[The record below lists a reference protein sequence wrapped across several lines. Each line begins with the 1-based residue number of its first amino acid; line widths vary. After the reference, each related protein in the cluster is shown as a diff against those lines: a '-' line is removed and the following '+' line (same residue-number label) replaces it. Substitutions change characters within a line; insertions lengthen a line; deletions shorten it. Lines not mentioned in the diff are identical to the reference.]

1 VSRTAVVVQA
11 RVGSTR
17 LPGKVLQVLRG
28 KTVLA
33 HALARCAAIPGID
46 AVVCATSDLP
56 QDDPI
61 VAEAGKAGARV
72 FRGSQDDVLARYLGA
87 ADSAGAETVLR
98 VTSDCPLIDPAIC
111 RAVLDLRESSGA
123 DYASNNM
130 PRLYPHGLDC
140 EAFTTAALRRASEA
154 TAVPFD
160 REHVTPWLRRAAG
173 LRRANL
179 LGPGWP
185 ASMHRWTLDY
195 PEDLDFFRAVFEA
208 LDDPEHASMQDV
220 LSLLAGRPHIL
231 ARNAAR
237 RHETQQ
243 PLIGPTARN
252 LVFRLD
258 AGAEIGLGHA
268 ARCAALQDRLMPL
281 GWNCFWAVRPE
292 TAAYLGIGLM
302 PEHTIVLDRPD
313 PQDEAESIHR
323 ALQGHPATI
332 VIDHYG
338 LGSAHAQAYRRFAE
352 AVVHFDDFGKA
363 DLPVDLSIA
372 IGDLAPSPAARRV
385 LVGGKMAP
393 LRAQFAQQRPASLAR
408 RRTKPPLDRVLIAFG
423 GVDAPNASALAAE
436 AVLEAGLAGDIM
448 IGGKARHLPELRRM
462 AEAHP
467 QRLRVRPSVVEVAKL
482 QAECDIAIGAPG
494 FGTWERATVG
504 LPVLMVLIA
513 ENQRP
518 NAAGIAQAGAG
529 KICGVIGEA
538 SRDAIKH
545 RLIQEL
551 HALRADPAALASRA
565 ERAATLC
572 DGRGAMRIGAAMLPE
587 AVLSDGTPVRFR
599 LVESEDE
606 TLILDWQLF
615 PETRRFALNP
625 EPPTPEE
632 HHRWF
637 AGKLQSDSDWFLL
650 AETAEGPVGF
660 VRLDWRGDTAGFPIF
675 LISVATAPGH
685 YRRGV
690 GGALL
695 KAARRLAPRARLLAQ
710 VLPQNSASLRL
721 FESLGY
727 RPDDD
732 GYLVSIPENAG

>member
-1 VSRTAVVVQA
+1 MSRTAVVVQA

-61 VAEAGKAGARV
+61 AIAAEKAGARV

-87 ADSAGAETVLR
+87 ADSVGAEIVLR

-111 RAVLDLRESSGA
+111 RAVLDLRDSAGA

-140 EAFTTAALRRASEA
+140 EAFTTAALRRAS
-154 TAVPFD
+154 TSTTLPFD
-160 REHVTPWLRRAAG
+160 REHVTPWLRRANG
-173 LRRANL
+173 LKRANL

-195 PEDLDFFRAVFEA
+195 PEDLDFFRAVFDA
-208 LDDPEHASMQDV
+208 LEDPERAAMQDV
-220 LSLLAGRPHIL
+220 LSLLASRPDIL
-231 ARNAAR
+231 ALNATR

-243 PLIGPTARN
+243 PIAGGTARN
-252 LVFRLD
+252 IVFRLD
-258 AGAEIGLGHA
+258 AGADIGLGHA

-281 GWNCFWAVRPE
+281 GWNCYWAVRPE
-292 TAAYLGIGLM
+292 TADYLGVGLA
-302 PEHTIVLDRPD
+302 PSRTIRLDKRDPDSEARTIAGAVDGPTIV
-313 PQDEAESIHR
+313 
-323 ALQGHPATI
+323 

-338 LGSAHAQAYRRFAE
+338 LGAAHAEAYRRFAE
-352 AVVHFDDFGKA
+352 CIVHFDDFGKA

-372 IGDLAPSPAARRV
+372 LGDLAPPSTAHRV
-385 LVGGKMAP
+385 LVGGKVAP
-393 LRAQFAQQRPASLAR
+393 LRAQFAQQRPTSLAR
-408 RRTKPPLDRVLIAFG
+408 RAAKPPLNRVLIAFG

-448 IGGKARHLPELRRM
+448 IGGKARHLPELQRM
-462 AEAHP
+462 AAAHP
-467 QRLRVRPSVVEVAKL
+467 QRLRVWPSVVEVAKL
-482 QAECDIAIGAPG
+482 QAECDLAIGAPG

-518 NAAGIAQAGAG
+518 NAAGVAQAGAG
-529 KICGVIGEA
+529 KICAVIGE
-538 SRDAIKH
+538 SSKDEIKR
-545 RLIQEL
+545 RLVRHLQ
-551 HALRADPAALASRA
+551 ALQADPTALAGMA
-565 ERAATLC
+565 ERASTLC
-572 DGRGAMRIGAAMLPE
+572 DGRGAMRIGAALLPG
-587 AVLSDGTPVRFR
+587 AKLADGVDLRFR
-599 LVESEDE
+599 IAEPEDE

-615 PETRRFALNP
+615 PETRRYALNP
-625 EPPTPEE
+625 NPPTPEE
-632 HHRWF
+632 HHRWY
-637 AGKLQSDSDWFLL
+637 AAKLQSDSDWFLL
-650 AETAEGPVGF
+650 AETGDAPVGF

-675 LISVATAPGH
+675 LISIATAPGH
-685 YRRGV
+685 YRRGI
-690 GGALL
+690 GAVLL
-695 KAARRLAPRARLLAQ
+695 KAARHLAPRARLLAQ
-710 VLPQNSASLRL
+710 VLPQNTASLRL

-727 RPDDD
+727 RPGDD
-732 GYLVSIPENAG
+732 GYLVSTPENAG

>member
-46 AVVCATSDLP
+46 AVVCATSDLA

-87 ADSAGAETVLR
+87 ADSVGAEIVLR
-98 VTSDCPLIDPAIC
+98 VTSDCPLIDPAVC

-140 EAFTTAALRRASEA
+140 EAFTTASLRQASV
-154 TAVPFD
+154 TTTLPFD
-160 REHVTPWLRRAAG
+160 REHVTPWLRRAPA

-195 PEDLDFFRAVFEA
+195 PEDLDFFRAVFDA
-208 LDDPEHASMQDV
+208 LEDPEHAAMQDV
-220 LSLLAGRPHIL
+220 LSLLAGRPDIL

-237 RHETQQ
+237 RHETQRPQ
-243 PLIGPTARN
+243 TGPVART
-252 LVFRLD
+252 LVLRLD
-258 AGAEIGLGHA
+258 AGADIGLGHA
-268 ARCAALQDRLMPL
+268 ARCAALQDRLRPL
-281 GWNCFWAVRPE
+281 GWNCLWAVRPQ
-292 TAAYLGIGLM
+292 TIDYLGVGLS
-302 PEHTIVLDRPD
+302 PERTIALDRPD
-313 PQDEAESIHR
+313 PDEEAAIIRR
-323 ALQGHPATI
+323 ALNGQTATV

-338 LGSAHAQAYRRFAE
+338 LGSAYARAYARFAE
-352 AVVHFDDFGKA
+352 SVVHFDDFGKA

-372 IGDLAPSPAARRV
+372 IGDLAPSPAARRA
-385 LVGGKMAP
+385 LAGGKAAP
-393 LRAQFAQQRPASLAR
+393 LRAQFAQQRPAALAR
-408 RRTKPPLDRVLIAFG
+408 RRAKPPLQRVLISFG

-436 AVLEAGLAGDIM
+436 AVLEAGLAGDVM
-448 IGGKARHLPELRRM
+448 IGGKARHLTDLQRT
-462 AEAHP
+462 AEARP
-467 QRLRVRPSVVEVAKL
+467 QRLRVWPGIVEVAKL
-482 QAECDIAIGAPG
+482 QAACDLAIGAPG

-504 LPVLMVLIA
+504 LPTLMVLIA

-518 NAAGIAQAGAG
+518 NAAGIEQAGAG
-529 KICGVIGEA
+529 KICGVIGE
-538 SRDAIKH
+538 SSNDEIKR
-545 RLIQEL
+545 RLVQEL
-551 HALRADPAALASRA
+551 RALQSDPAALAAMADRA
-565 ERAATLC
+565 STLC

-587 AVLSDGTPVRFR
+587 TALPDGTAVRFR
-599 LVESEDE
+599 VIEPEDE
-606 TLILDWQLF
+606 QLILDWQRS
-615 PETRRFALNP
+615 PETRRYALNP
-625 EPPTPEE
+625 SPPNAEE
-632 HHRWF
+632 HRRWF

-650 AETAEGPVGF
+650 AETREASVGF

-675 LISVATAPGH
+675 LISIATAPGH
-685 YRRGV
+685 YRRGI

-710 VLPQNSASLRL
+710 VLPENLASTRL

-727 RPDDD
+727 TPGDD
-732 GYLVSIPENAG
+732 GYLVSTPENAG